1 MADRKKYNRRNRKS
15 KESIADSRS
24 QFPDLEDIHSLLARM
39 GSKRGFKQWENS
51 TGALSDEL
59 PALGGDSLDWDEMP
73 QVGSSFHR
81 SHVGDR
87 IEDWEMGD
95 LDTLI
100 VPKSADSFFP
110 LDDESQNISDD
121 DQDGSVH
128 YY

>member
-1 MADRKKYNRRNRKS
+1 M
-15 KESIADSRS
+15 
-24 QFPDLEDIHSLLARM
+24 EDIHSLLARM

-51 TGALSDEL
+51 TGASSDEL

-81 SHVGDR
+81 SLIGNR
-87 IEDWEMGD
+87 IEDWEMEN

-100 VPKSADSFFP
+100 GSESDDSFFP
-110 LDDESQNISDD
+110 LDGEIQDGSDDDQDGSDDDQDGSDDDQDGSDD

>member
-1 MADRKKYNRRNRKS
+1 M
-15 KESIADSRS
+15 
-24 QFPDLEDIHSLLARM
+24 EDVHSLLARM
-39 GSKRGFKQWENS
+39 GSKRIWKQWGDG

-81 SHVGDR
+81 SLIGNR
-87 IEDWEMGD
+87 IEDWEMEN

-110 LDDESQNISDD
+110 LDGESQDVSDD
-121 DQDGSVH
+121 DQDRSVH

>member
-1 MADRKKYNRRNRKS
+1 MAERKKNNRRNRKS
-15 KESIADSRS
+15 EESIANSRS

-51 TGALSDEL
+51 TGASSDEL

-81 SHVGDR
+81 SLIGNR
-87 IEDWEMGD
+87 IEDWEMEN

-100 VPKSADSFFP
+100 GSESDDSFFP
-110 LDDESQNISDD
+110 LDGEIQDGSDD

>member
-1 MADRKKYNRRNRKS
+1 M
-15 KESIADSRS
+15 
-24 QFPDLEDIHSLLARM
+24 EDIHSLLARM

-51 TGALSDEL
+51 TGASSDEL

-81 SHVGDR
+81 SLIGNR
-87 IEDWEMGD
+87 IEDWEMEN

-100 VPKSADSFFP
+100 GSESDDSFFP
-110 LDDESQNISDD
+110 LDGSDD
-121 DQDGSVH
+121 DQDGSDDDQDGSDDDQDGSDDDQDGSDDDRDGSVH

>member
-1 MADRKKYNRRNRKS
+1 M
-15 KESIADSRS
+15 
-24 QFPDLEDIHSLLARM
+24 EDIHSLLARM

-51 TGALSDEL
+51 IGASSDEL
-59 PALGGDSLDWDEMP
+59 PALGGDPLDWDEMP

-81 SHVGDR
+81 SLIGNR
-87 IEDWEMGD
+87 IEDWEMEN

-100 VPKSADSFFP
+100 GSESDDSFFP
-110 LDDESQNISDD
+110 LDGEIQDISDDDQDGSDD